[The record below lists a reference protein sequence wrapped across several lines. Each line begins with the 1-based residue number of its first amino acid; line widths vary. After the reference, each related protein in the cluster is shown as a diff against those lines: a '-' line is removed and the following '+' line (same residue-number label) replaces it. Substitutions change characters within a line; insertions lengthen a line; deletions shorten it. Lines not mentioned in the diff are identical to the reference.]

1 RRGRRL
7 NPGRAHRQAVMA
19 SLPPEHQP
27 IAEQILRGGIPAVRT
42 ALHLEREKAIA
53 EGRPA
58 PETAELIAIAEELLP
73 RLKAA
78 EWRDRAEAG
87 ARAPDEISLRDLRS
101 VVAGADLARDDET
114 RELAAALR
122 EVLERRLATMQSTWS
137 GGVTRNLDEN
147 RVVQALRLASR
158 PPEPSSRLDADVAD
172 RLRVAAGEAMSPG
185 TPSERWLSLLEAV
198 AESPVRRTVTPAGM
212 PPEPSPDLR
221 RAAHQ
226 QSGRVP
232 ALAAML
238 GITVPPPPPP
248 PARRASPRRSGGRV
262 PVPAQPPADRSGEGL
277 EDAVVVEEL
286 G

>member
-1 RRGRRL
+1 L

-19 SLPPEHQP
+19 SLPLEHQP

-53 EGRPA
+53 EGRQA
-58 PETAELIAIAEELLP
+58 PDTASLIAIAEYLLP
-73 RLKAA
+73 PLKAA
-78 EWRDRAEAG
+78 EWRDRAEA
-87 ARAPDEISLRDLRS
+87 AAKAPDEISLRDLRS
-101 VVAGADLARDDET
+101 VVAGADLARDEET

-122 EVLERRLATMQSTWS
+122 EVLERRLATMQATWS
-137 GGVTRNLDEN
+137 GGVTRHLDEN

-172 RLRVAAGEAMSPG
+172 RLSVAAGEAMSPG
-185 TPSERWLSLLEAV
+185 APPERWLSLLEAV
-198 AESPVRRTVTPAGM
+198 ADSPVRRTVKPAGM
-212 PPEPSPDLR
+212 PSEPSPELR

-232 ALAAML
+232 ALAGML

-248 PARRASPRRSGGRV
+248 PARRARPSREASGRV
-262 PVPAQPPADRSGEGL
+262 AVPAQPPADRSAEGL